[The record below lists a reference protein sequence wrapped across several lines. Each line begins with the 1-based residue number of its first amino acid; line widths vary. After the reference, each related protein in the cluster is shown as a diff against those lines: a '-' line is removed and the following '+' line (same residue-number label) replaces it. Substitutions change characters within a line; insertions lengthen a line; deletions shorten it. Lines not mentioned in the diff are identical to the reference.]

1 MTENKRYK
9 AREEGTGKWVFGTL
23 NKLEYN
29 NPLIDNDH
37 IYTYTFIEEP
47 NTKNACTKDVDL
59 DTVCMYTG
67 KLDIYENDL
76 IKVGGDLGQV
86 FADTELEVWGIEF
99 TDGTAVCLDEFDEA
113 SLKVVGNIF
122 DD

>member
-1 MTENKRYK
+1 MSNQDGK
-9 AREEGTGKWVFGTL
+9 ARELGTGNWVFGTL
-23 NKLEYN
+23 KKLEHGD
-29 NPLIDNDH
+29 I
-37 IYTYTFIEEP
+37 
-47 NTKNACTKDVDL
+47 DL

>member
-1 MTENKRYK
+1 
-9 AREEGTGKWVFGTL
+9 
-23 NKLEYN
+23 
-29 NPLIDNDH
+29 
-37 IYTYTFIEEP
+37 
-47 NTKNACTKDVDL
+47 
-59 DTVCMYTG
+59 
-67 KLDIYENDL
+67 LDIYENDL

-86 FADTELEVWGIEF
+86 FTDTELEVWGIEF